1 MAFISK
7 KTITYKNK
15 EYTVVFNLNVM
26 QAIQEKYE
34 TVDKWAKLT
43 DGASGE
49 VDIKALI
56 FGLKEMINEGI
67 EIDNEDNGTD
77 IPLMTDKQIGRM
89 VSEIGFEDATKAL
102 NDTVIDATKDD
113 SGKNA

>member
-1 MAFISK
+1 MAFNSK

-34 TVDKWAKLT
+34 TIDKWAKLT

-77 IPLMTDKQIGRM
+77 IPLMTEKQIGRM
-89 VSEIGFEDATKAL
+89 VSEMGLEGTTKAL